1 MITESMQC
9 GYELDAKS
17 HAGEVT
23 SPCISIRNME
33 DKISGYGK
41 KFFYIA
47 ISGLSANYIK
57 LYKFYALCF
66 SSVSLKT
73 LFLYV
78 YFESICK
85 NDP

>member
-1 MITESMQC
+1 MHWKKMDSICVLVSSSIMLCLNNYTVNFTMITESMQC

-41 KFFYIA
+41 KFF
-47 ISGLSANYIK
+47 
-57 LYKFYALCF
+57 LY
-66 SSVSLKT
+66 S
-73 LFLYV
+73 
-78 YFESICK
+78 
-85 NDP
+85 N

>member
-41 KFFYIA
+41 KFF
-47 ISGLSANYIK
+47 
-57 LYKFYALCF
+57 LY
-66 SSVSLKT
+66 S
-73 LFLYV
+73 
-78 YFESICK
+78 
-85 NDP
+85 N

>member
-41 KFFYIA
+41 KFFFI
-47 ISGLSANYIK
+47 
-57 LYKFYALCF
+57 
-66 SSVSLKT
+66 
-73 LFLYV
+73 
-78 YFESICK
+78 
-85 NDP
+85 